1 MTDLCPAK
9 PLNNSSLPQR
19 IYFMENIIADPST
32 TIRNYSLFAEAC
44 DREQK
49 ALEDWMRA
57 GFENEMEPTTTSAV
71 RLIRAEKK
79 LKDAI
84 RDRRAVVKEVFSDA
98 PSPVDAVQARRAY
111 IEASLR
117 DPFITQQTALALLDE
132 LAELEVY
139 LSKE

>member
-1 MTDLCPAK
+1 
-9 PLNNSSLPQR
+9 
-19 IYFMENIIADPST
+19 MENIIADPST

-49 ALEDWMRA
+49 ATLTWIQACIEDEI
-57 GFENEMEPTTTSAV
+57 FNTTESAV
-71 RLIRAEKK
+71 KRIRAQEAFKK
-79 LKDAI
+79 AI
-84 RDRRAVVKEVFSDA
+84 ADRRSIVKAVFSDA

-117 DPFITQQTALALLDE
+117 DPFIPRQTAIALLDE